1 MPLLLLFISYL
12 TELVFRL
19 TCLVDNMV
27 GECRWQ
33 KEGKVNNIIIIFV
46 NNIII
51 IRIIIVIDKSR
62 S

>member
-1 MPLLLLFISYL
+1 
-12 TELVFRL
+12 
-19 TCLVDNMV
+19 MV

-33 KEGKVNNIIIIFV
+33 KEGKVNNIFLKFIIFV